1 MRIDELRGQAG
12 APLIFANSDGY
23 ITGISQAFRE
33 AYGWAAADLVGRPL
47 TTIIPPGFH
56 DAHHLGFARF
66 LTTGEPTILDHPLT
80 LDVVRKDGRVV
91 PAVHRIL
98 AERVAGAWT
107 FAASITPVRD
117 TA

>member
-1 MRIDELRGQAG
+1 MRIEELRREAG
-12 APLIFANSDGY
+12 VPVIAANSEGF
-23 ITGISQAFRE
+23 ITAINDAFRE
-33 AYGWAAADLVGRPL
+33 AYGWDAADLVGRPL

-66 LTTGEPTILDHPLT
+66 LTTGQPTILDQPLT

-98 AERVAGAWT
+98 AERVGGAWT
-107 FAASITPVRD
+107 FAASITPVGD

>member
-1 MRIDELRGQAG
+1 MRIDELRRQPG
-12 APLIFANSDGY
+12 APLIFANSAGY
-23 ITGISQAFRE
+23 ITEINDAFRE
-33 AYGWAAADLVGRPL
+33 AYGWDTSELVGRPL

-66 LTTGEPTILDHPLT
+66 LTTGKPTILDQSLT

-98 AERVAGAWT
+98 AERVGGAWT
-107 FAASITPVRD
+107 FAASITPVGD